1 MIKKRII
8 YTLVVTMIVVF
19 SATFSVL
26 MTLERNDY
34 RNYLQGEYNKNMYD
48 LITSVTN
55 IRVNLNKAAIVG
67 SREQSIIVFEDIFRN
82 SSIASI
88 RLHSLPLSPEVTSN
102 TSKLISQVGDFCY
115 SLSLS
120 ASEGRDLTEEE
131 YKNIETLKKE
141 SQELENQLKNVSEDI
156 SGGNV
161 KWGEIRKKVSGINV
175 SSDKGDKELV
185 EKFGNIQKQI
195 AQYPAL
201 IYDGPFSDNYQDIK
215 PRINDEKE
223 ITEKQAEDIAKK
235 IVGSDRVSNIEYRKD
250 EGKTRIE
257 AYRFYIGI
265 KGRNE
270 KKSEK
275 VTCEISKRGGRVLY
289 LIDDKSIGKPSVE
302 PIKAVDIGIEY
313 LKKAG
318 YKDMASTYVMNYDNS
333 VVINYVYKQGDI
345 IIYPDQ
351 IKLKIALDDG
361 SIIGIESEKY
371 LVSHVDKRDLPNTKI
386 SAEKA
391 KEKVGKKLQI
401 NSVRLTVIP
410 TSTNKEALCYEFSG
424 IYNNDSFKVYIDAIT
439 GYEQRIIQIINTPNG
454 QLTI

>member
-1 MIKKRII
+1 MIKKRIV
-8 YTLVVTMIVVF
+8 YTLAVTMIVVF
-19 SATFSVL
+19 STTFSVL

-55 IRVNLNKAAIVG
+55 IRVNLSKAAIVG

-115 SLSLS
+115 SLSIS
-120 ASEGRDLTEEE
+120 ASEGRDLTEDE
-131 YKNIETLKKE
+131 YKNIEILKKE
-141 SQELENQLKNVSEDI
+141 SLQLENELKNVSEDI
-156 SGGNV
+156 SSGNV

-175 SSDKGDKELV
+175 NSDKGDKELV

-201 IYDGPFSDNYQDIK
+201 IYDGPFSDNYQNIK

-223 ITEKQAEDIAKK
+223 ITEKQAEDISKK
-235 IVGSDRVSNIEYRKD
+235 IVGSDRVSSIQYKKD

-257 AYRFYIGI
+257 SYRFYIDI
-265 KGRNE
+265 KGRDKE
-270 KKSEK
+270 KSEK
-275 VTCEISKRGGRVLY
+275 VTCEISKKGGKVLY
-289 LIDDKSIGKPSVE
+289 LIDDRRIGKSAVE
-302 PIKAVDIGIEY
+302 PIKAIDIGSEY
-313 LKKAG
+313 LKNIG
-318 YKDMASTYVMNYDNS
+318 YKDMVSTYVMNYDNS

-371 LVSHVDKRDLPNTKI
+371 LVSHMDKRQLNEPKI
-386 SAEKA
+386 KETKA
-391 KEKVGKKLQI
+391 KEKVGRKLEI

-410 TSTNKEALCYEFSG
+410 TTTNKEALCYEFSG
-424 IYNNDSFKVYIDAIT
+424 TYNNDSFKVYIDAMT